1 MGKAGLA
8 GEPAFSSSPSSLG
21 PHLWPP
27 PSRLARPRLFPR
39 RQQPPPAAP
48 PAWGRWGEL
57 TVPASQTLFTIS
69 FTEPGAPWAPPSL
82 PTAQD
87 QRRLL
92 RGTADA
98 PSSPA
103 WTHLFPLGQYICTE
117 TCPGFSYIKTVFP
130 SPPAPGSVL
139 LP

>member
-8 GEPAFSSSPSSLG
+8 GEPAFSSSPSLG
-21 PHLWPP
+21 PHSWPP
-27 PSRLARPRLFPR
+27 PSRLARPCLFPR
-39 RQQPPPAAP
+39 HQQPPPDAP

-57 TVPASQTLFTIS
+57 TVPASQTLLTVS
-69 FTEPGAPWAPPSL
+69 FTEPGAPRAALSL
-82 PTAQD
+82 PTALE

-92 RGTADA
+92 PGTADA
-98 PSSPA
+98 PSLQLGHTS
-103 WTHLFPLGQYICTE
+103 FPLGQYICTE

-130 SPPAPGSVL
+130 SPPATGSVL